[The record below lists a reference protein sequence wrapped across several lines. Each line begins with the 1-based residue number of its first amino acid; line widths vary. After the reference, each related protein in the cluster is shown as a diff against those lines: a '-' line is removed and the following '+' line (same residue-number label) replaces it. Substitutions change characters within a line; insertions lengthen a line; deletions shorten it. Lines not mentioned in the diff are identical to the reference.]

1 MIMVEEQT
9 SAVNRLAAF
18 AAGMRFEELPQAVRQ
33 RVPLM
38 LTDLFG
44 VTAAGARTSDMT
56 ELMGRWPCDPG
67 DAPVMGTNLTTTPET
82 AAYLNAISACCLE
95 LDEGNKHARG
105 HPAVHVV
112 FAAVAATQRAG
123 KPISG
128 EEFLTAIVAGYEVA
142 ARFGRAVRLDPGWHP
157 HGHWGAAGA
166 ACAAALIHG
175 CSVEE
180 IAASID
186 AATGLIHVTPW
197 DMVLN
202 GNFTRN
208 LWAAGA
214 NTAGLNAVHL
224 ARAGIVSNSGAAAR
238 TLGQLAG
245 TLDADLLTEQLGEF
259 WLSAHG
265 YSKWHAS
272 CSYTHVAID
281 IVQRLKREHLFD
293 VEDIASVTVRTH
305 SLAEPLF
312 AGTATNRLS
321 AMFSFPFV
329 VAAALVNDAVSPGS
343 MDPHSDSFKAATRI
357 LPRITTMLDPVFDA
371 ALPSERWAEVEI
383 RFENGT
389 VVSKAQPNPRG
400 DADYY
405 PFRPEDIEAK
415 LVALIGPSGC
425 ARVVE
430 VVSELPTSINTQM
443 TLRKLSGAASP
454 TAELEPNDD

>member
-1 MIMVEEQT
+1 MITVEAQT
-9 SAVNRLAAF
+9 TAVNRLAVF
-18 AAGMRFEELPQAVRQ
+18 ASGLRFEELPQSVRQ
-33 RVPLM
+33 RIPLM

-44 VTAAGARTSDMT
+44 VTAAGARTSDMAK
-56 ELMGRWPCDPG
+56 LMGQWPRDTG
-67 DAPVMGTNLTTTPET
+67 DAPIIGTDLTTTPET

-112 FAAVAATQRAG
+112 FAAIAATQRAG
-123 KPISG
+123 RPVSG
-128 EEFLTAIVAGYEVA
+128 QEFLTAIVAGYEVA
-142 ARFGRAVRLDPGWHP
+142 ARFGRAVRLDPGWHT
-157 HGHWGAAGA
+157 HGHWGSAGA

-175 CSVEE
+175 CSVEQ

-197 DMVLN
+197 DMVLD

-214 NTAGLNAVHL
+214 SAAGLHAAQL
-224 ARAGIVSNSGAAAR
+224 AKSGLVSNSGAAAR

-245 TLDADLLTEQLGEF
+245 SLDTDLLTEQLGEF

-293 VEDIASVTVRTH
+293 VEDIESVTVRTH

-343 MDPHSDSFKAATRI
+343 MDPHSDSFKAATQF
-357 LPRITTMLDPVFDA
+357 LPRITTMLEPAFDA

-383 RFENGT
+383 RFKNGT
-389 VVSKAQPNPRG
+389 IVSHAQPNPRG
-400 DADYY
+400 DADYF
-405 PFRPEDIEAK
+405 PFRPEDVEAK
-415 LVALIGPSGC
+415 LVALIGSSGC
-425 ARVVE
+425 TRMIE
-430 VVSELPTSINTQM
+430 VVSGLPTSPNTEM
-443 TLRKLSGAASP
+443 TLRNLTGASSY